1 MLFSLLESEGNAVN
15 AQKTNQGVME
25 ALARQKFGRAQKLFF
40 ENARKNPSYQTFNNL
55 GYYLITEGLE
65 CKNGKVRNAYRL
77 GFSYLLKSRAS
88 HPSFTN
94 SCAIAFALSHFAE
107 GAVQGESHGEEDL
120 YAAVLDALSLGY
132 SDTMQ
137 YNLLRLQF
145 GMKREGEDFLSQ
157 VRELASRFPC
167 EESASLYLEAAR
179 TLGRIEEGM
188 RCLRVYGDLIDA
200 PTRLLFLASV
210 KEYEAGYSLSQE
222 VAQWCLRSVDIAS
235 IVECCLQT
243 DRQNRIG
250 ELLSKDRLA
259 PAREDAEHS
268 RLVDQLLDPYHTEAR
283 RSMMKQHREIPPF
296 LSPCC
301 FFGCPSHQTDWE

>member
-15 AQKTNQGVME
+15 AQKTNQVAME
-25 ALARQKFGRAQKLFF
+25 ALARQEFGRAQTLFF

-137 YNLLRLQF
+137 YNLLRLQYRMR
-145 GMKREGEDFLSQ
+145 GADGGLALQ
-157 VRELASRFPC
+157 ARELAAKFPC
-167 EESASLYLEAAR
+167 EESATLALEIARRMGDGEAVRRLLSEHGASLDPLA
-179 TLGRIEEGM
+179 
-188 RCLRVYGDLIDA
+188 
-200 PTRLLFLASV
+200 RLLFLV
-210 KEYEAGYSLSQE
+210 FLREYEVGALLCEDVVS
-222 VAQWCLRSVDIAS
+222 VWCLRDVDVAL
-235 IVECCLQT
+235 VAECYLQT
-243 DRQNRIG
+243 NRG
-250 ELLSKDRLA
+250 EEVAALPSMGQLDSALEADGQYLMRLLA
-259 PAREDAEHS
+259 PENAVLRQSIIQE
-268 RLVDQLLDPYHTEAR
+268 Y
-283 RSMMKQHREIPPF
+283 REIPPF
-296 LSPCC
+296 LVPCC
-301 FFGCPSHQTDWE
+301 FFGCSEHGTSWE